1 MAQRVDSGRREFG
14 IGVLGG
20 PTAVIDIAGLRVV
33 TDPTFDPPGEHAHLT
48 KTLGPTVLPAELGPV
63 DLVLV
68 SHDQHAD
75 NLDDAGR
82 EFALAA
88 PTLLAGPLTAGRL
101 GDPAVPVA
109 PWATVTVPRG
119 DGQGELTVR
128 AVPAVHGPADAT
140 RDADGNVLCE
150 VVGFVLSGQDL
161 PTVYV
166 SGDNA
171 SVGVVAEVA
180 RQAGPVDVA
189 LLFIGAARVPARER
203 GRPLTLTSSH
213 AAAAASVL
221 GADRVVPA
229 HYDSWAHFSENG
241 DRIRAAFDEAG
252 LSDVLCMT
260 APGEWDIGGRPG
272 TRV

>member
-1 MAQRVDSGRREFG
+1 MAERVDARRRDFG

-20 PTAVIDIAGLRVV
+20 PTAVIDIAGLRFV
-33 TDPTFDPPGEHAHLT
+33 TDPTFDPPGEQGHLT
-48 KTLGPTVLPAELGPV
+48 KTLGPTVTPAELGDV
-63 DLVLV
+63 DVVLV

-75 NLDDAGR
+75 NLDVSGR

-88 PTLLAGPLTAGRL
+88 PRLLAGPLTAGRL
-101 GDPAVPVA
+101 GGPATPVE

-119 DGQGELTVR
+119 DGAGELTVR
-128 AVPAVHGPADAT
+128 AVPATHGPADAE

-150 VVGFVLSGQDL
+150 VVGFVLSGDGV

-180 RQAGPVDVA
+180 RRTGPIDVA
-189 LLFIGAARVPARER
+189 LLFVGAARVPVRER

-213 AAAAASVL
+213 AAAAAAVL
-221 GADRVVPA
+221 GARQVVPA

-241 DRIRAAFDEAG
+241 DRIRAAFDDAG
-252 LSDVLCMT
+252 LSDVLCM
-260 APGEWDIGGRPG
+260 ASPGEWDLA
-272 TRV
+272 

>member
-1 MAQRVDSGRREFG
+1 MADRVDARRREFG

-20 PTAVIDIAGLRVV
+20 PTAVIDIAGLRFV
-33 TDPTFDPPGEHAHLT
+33 TDPTFDPPGEHAYLT
-48 KTLGPTVLPAELGPV
+48 KTIGPAVGAAELGAV
-63 DLVLV
+63 DVVLV

-75 NLDDAGR
+75 NLDTSGR

-88 PTLLAGPLTAGRL
+88 PRLLAGPLTAGRL
-101 GDPAVPVA
+101 GGPATPVE

-119 DGQGELTVR
+119 DGAGELTVQ
-128 AVPAVHGPADAT
+128 AVPAIHGPADAE

-150 VVGFVLSGQDL
+150 VAGFVLSGAGV

-180 RQAGPVDVA
+180 RRSGPVDVA
-189 LLFIGAARVPARER
+189 LLFVGAARVPARER

-213 AAAAASVL
+213 AAAAAAVL
-221 GADRVVPA
+221 GARQVVPA
-229 HYDSWAHFSENG
+229 HYDGWAHFSENG
-241 DRIRAAFDEAG
+241 EKIRAAFDEAG
-252 LSDVLCMT
+252 LGTLLCMA
-260 APGEWDIGGRPG
+260 APGDWDLA
-272 TRV
+272 